1 MHQPTFIHFPWLH
14 PAFVPSELPEQC
26 AVLDPGIAVQGYD
39 VIPRWRP
46 QWSYTDDQ
54 IRRVVAEYLRQ
65 ASEAARPADVAVR
78 VVGGVED
85 FYTDTTLDI
94 RSQLLG
100 GVSSQDPELE
110 RLRQI
115 QVLLALELFRE
126 EAVVELLKQQARLA
140 CAQQGWKESLG
151 VEADDLMS
159 LEMPE
164 VDLVRPGQELD
175 WRPLVWAMD
184 QVVPAQIAF
193 LMTDA
198 AVGAQWREAGVAWVL
213 GGHGRL
219 VCHLD
224 DTVVRALGVTL
235 RSSPSGR
242 MVVMMTQPEC
252 EAV

>member
-14 PAFVPSELPEQC
+14 PALIPSGVPVQC

-39 VIPRWRP
+39 VPRWRP
-46 QWSYTDDQ
+46 QWPYTDSQ
-54 IRRVVAEYLRQ
+54 IQRLVAEYMRQ
-65 ASEAARPADVAVR
+65 AAEAARPADLTARVAA
-78 VVGGVED
+78 GPED

-94 RSQLLG
+94 RSQLTG
-100 GVSSQDPELE
+100 GVSAHDPEAE

-115 QVLLALELFRE
+115 QVLLALELTRE
-126 EAVVELLKQQARLA
+126 EALVELRAQQVRLA
-140 CAQQGWKESLG
+140 RAQQKWKESLG

-164 VDLVRPGQELD
+164 VDLVSSAQELD

-184 QVVPAQIAF
+184 QVVPAQIPF
-193 LMTDA
+193 VVTDA
-198 AVGAQWREAGVAWVL
+198 AVAAQWREAGVSWIR
-213 GGHGRL
+213 GEHGRF

-224 DTVVRALGVTL
+224 DTVVRALG
-235 RSSPSGR
+235 RAFRGSPSGR
-242 MVVMMTQPEC
+242 VVVMMTQPEC